1 MNYETNHAH
10 LSHRLE
16 LNSSPL
22 CSKRTQTHDRGK
34 VLKPTSYLILLTNL
48 SHYFFFLF
56 LHWLIYLYS
65 IVFLFMVFKIQQIIL
80 EKNNMWQLSHGKRTY
95 SQTKVSAS
103 TKKVFLIIILVESYC
118 RMVTLIP
125 CKWGG
130 KAVEL
135 ERPYRTL
142 VFPFRGKWGVFK
154 PLWGHRGSV
163 STFTI

>member
-16 LNSSPL
+16 LKSSPL
-22 CSKRTQTHDRGK
+22 CSKRIQTHDRGK